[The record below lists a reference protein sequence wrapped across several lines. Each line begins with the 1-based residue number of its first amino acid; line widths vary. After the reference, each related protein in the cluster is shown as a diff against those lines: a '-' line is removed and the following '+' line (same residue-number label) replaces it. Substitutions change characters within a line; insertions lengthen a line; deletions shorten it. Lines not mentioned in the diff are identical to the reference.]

1 MNYKI
6 FSGFFILLL
15 ILPSTSHVLGHGLSI
30 DTPPPVNYKGHN
42 IVISAEMLPSFYDDE
57 GIDKQIKVRAFDSK
71 TDENIKNV
79 NFLIGLNYKEK
90 MIFRNFFFT
99 QDGYLTI
106 KVHPTSEGDIVITG
120 DDKNSNSIENEVL
133 TYAILV

>member
-1 MNYKI
+1 MASQA
-6 FSGFFILLL
+6 F
-15 ILPSTSHVLGHGLSI
+15 GHGLSI
-30 DTPPPVNYKGHN
+30 VTSPPVHYKGRN
-42 IVISAEMLPSFYDDE
+42 IAISTEMLPSFYDDE
-57 GIDKQIKVRAFDSK
+57 GIDKQIKVQAFDSK
-71 TDENIKNV
+71 TNENIKNV

-106 KVHPTSEGDIVITG
+106 KVHPTNEDDVVITG